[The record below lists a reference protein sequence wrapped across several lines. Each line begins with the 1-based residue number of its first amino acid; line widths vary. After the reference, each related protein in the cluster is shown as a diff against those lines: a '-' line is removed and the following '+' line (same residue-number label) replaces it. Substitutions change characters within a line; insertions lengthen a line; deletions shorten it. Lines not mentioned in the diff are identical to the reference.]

1 MLPKE
6 VKHIGD
12 GLIEVVQEDFLS
24 KILVQGELSSQY
36 DVEKDPF
43 AR

>member
-12 GLIEVVQEDFLS
+12 GLIVGVQDDFLS
-24 KILVQGELSSQY
+24 KILVQGELSSLY

>member
-12 GLIEVVQEDFLS
+12 GLIEVAQEDFLS
-24 KILVQGELSSQY
+24 KILVQGEISSLY